1 MSNRIKILAICG
13 SLRTTASNNK
23 IITYAA
29 SLVPANVDFHIYD
42 GLAEIPPFNDSDEAP
57 ESVTKFRNLL
67 ASADGVFFCSPEYAF
82 GIPGALKNAI
92 DWTVS
97 SGELTNK
104 PVALVTAA
112 TGGDKAHA
120 AWLLIFKAL
129 SSIIPENGALLI
141 PFVRTKLNEKGEVS
155 DPATRES
162 LTKVL
167 NALIE
172 AATLSPAQSLMP

>member
-1 MSNRIKILAICG
+1 MTPNRVKILAIPG
-13 SLRTTASNNK
+13 SLRATASNYK

-29 SLVPANVDFHIYD
+29 SLVPSNIEYKIYE
-42 GLAEIPPFNDSDEAP
+42 GLADIPPFNDSNDAP
-57 ESVTKFRNLL
+57 EAVTKFRDLL
-67 ASADGVFFCSPEYAF
+67 ASADAVLICSPEYAF
-82 GIPGALKNAI
+82 GVPGALKNAI

-129 SSIIPENGALLI
+129 SSIIPENGTLLI
-141 PFVRTKLNEKGEVS
+141 PYVKTKLNEKGEVS
-155 DPATRES
+155 DPATRQS
-162 LTKVL
+162 LINVL

-172 AATLSPAQSLMP
+172 AATLSPA